1 MLEHICLCYLGTGNG
16 SKWCELLTKTFIID
30 SVIQVLY
37 VQVNTLIAVHAF
49 NLQLFK
55 LTFKLLLTL
64 SFLLRTANIQGLEN
78 KKRIT
83 VQNTCEKTGKHWAL
97 DSKVSGFLSFVY

>member
-1 MLEHICLCYLGTGNG
+1 MLRQIWLHYLGTGNG
-16 SKWCELLTKTFIID
+16 SKWCELLTKTFIVD

-37 VQVNTLIAVHAF
+37 IQVNTLIAVHAF

-64 SFLLRTANIQGLEN
+64 SFLLCTANIQRLEN
-78 KKRIT
+78 KK
-83 VQNTCEKTGKHWAL
+83 
-97 DSKVSGFLSFVY
+97 